1 MTDEVQW
8 PAHRQ
13 GAIARQFALAQA
25 RRCAPRAGRIA
36 CQPPARRHRARIPM
50 YYLAL
55 SIAIV
60 SAACY
65 HLSMKM
71 LPGTVN
77 PFLPLVAAYAMALVL
92 CLIGLALWPEGS
104 RSLSALRP
112 SVFGVALG
120 VVGIEIGFLLAYRAG
135 WNVGYAALVA
145 NVCSTIILLPVG
157 LIYFREQITPQK
169 FAGVVLSLAGLALLI
184 KK

>member
-1 MTDEVQW
+1 
-8 PAHRQ
+8 
-13 GAIARQFALAQA
+13 
-25 RRCAPRAGRIA
+25 
-36 CQPPARRHRARIPM
+36 M

-55 SIAIV
+55 ALAVV
-60 SAACY
+60 SAAGY

-71 LPGTVN
+71 LPATVN
-77 PFLPLVAAYAMALVL
+77 PFLPLSAAYAMALGL
-92 CLIGLALWPEGS
+92 CLIGLTLWPEGS

-145 NVCSTIILLPVG
+145 NVCSTLLLLPVG
-157 LIYFREQITPQK
+157 LMYFKEQITPQK
-169 FAGVVLSLAGLALLI
+169 IAGVALSLIGLGLLI